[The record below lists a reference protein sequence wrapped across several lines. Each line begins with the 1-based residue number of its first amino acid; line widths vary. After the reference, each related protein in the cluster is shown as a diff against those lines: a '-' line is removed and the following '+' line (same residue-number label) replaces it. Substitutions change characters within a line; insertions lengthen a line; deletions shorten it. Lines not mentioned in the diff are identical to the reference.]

1 MPVPVL
7 DEDGEL
13 FGWDTANYSA
23 LSLPVRV
30 GAERRP
36 VFAYARTPPDEPTF
50 TSSAVAGGLAFIVAE
65 VGCRSVL
72 HLSDQVV
79 PLVVFP

>member
-1 MPVPVL
+1 M
-7 DEDGEL
+7 
-13 FGWDTANYSA
+13 
-23 LSLPVRV
+23 
-30 GAERRP
+30 
-36 VFAYARTPPDEPTF
+36 FAYAHTPPDEPTF